1 MKFSLTLMVLVSVL
15 VLGVRAADSEQIKKW
30 EAAAAKGDGEALT
43 RLGRAYFDGDGVPK
57 DSFKAF
63 EHYRQAA
70 EKGVA
75 EAQNA
80 MGFFHHYGGGGA
92 KHDDVESLRW
102 YRKAAD
108 QGYPGAQFNLGMI
121 YKDGTGVPK
130 DLAESFKWFQLSA
143 DQGYAKG
150 QVLLAFAYID
160 GLGVEKNLVQAHK
173 WLTLAAYQIPSDATP
188 ALMKIEAQMKPEQVA
203 EAKKLAAAFTPRK
216 QAAK

>member
-1 MKFSLTLMVLVSVL
+1 MKFFAALFALVSAFVF
-15 VLGVRAADSEQIKKW
+15 GSMAADSGQIKKW

-43 RLGRAYFDGDGVPK
+43 RLGRAHFDGDGVAK

-63 EHYRQAA
+63 QYYKQAA

-92 KHDDVESLRW
+92 KHDDAESLRW

-130 DLAESFKWFQLSA
+130 DLVESVKWFQLA
-143 DQGYAKG
+143 ANQGYAKG
-150 QVLLAFAYID
+150 QYLLAFAYID
-160 GLGVEKNLVQAHK
+160 GLGAERNLVQAHK
-173 WLTLAAYQIPSDATP
+173 WLTLAAYQMPNDATP
-188 ALMKIEAQMKPEQVA
+188 ALIKIEAQMKPEQVT
-203 EAKKLAAAFTPRK
+203 EAKKLAADFTPKK